1 MAYDHTKIQ
10 QLLEIAQTR
19 GLTSSERAQ
28 AREEIGQYYARK
40 LASLQQN
47 LFEAL
52 EKRHTGELDPFEVDE
67 YIHHYHKQS
76 QELYAYI
83 NAQSHSNARL
93 PMWLAAI
100 DADERGIRVWEPAR
114 RLVGGGERNNA

>member
-1 MAYDHTKIQ
+1 MAYDHTKVQ

-19 GLTSSERAQ
+19 DLTSAERAQ
-28 AREEIGQYYARK
+28 AREEIRLYYARK

-52 EKRHTGELDPFEVDE
+52 EKRHMGGLDPFEVDE
-67 YIHHYHKQS
+67 YIHRYHKQS

-83 NAQSHSNARL
+83 NAQTHSNARL

-100 DADERGIRVWEPAR
+100 DADERGVRVWEPGT
-114 RLVGGGERNNA
+114 RLGGGGE

>member
-1 MAYDHTKIQ
+1 MAYDHTKVQ

-19 GLTSSERAQ
+19 DLTSAERAQ
-28 AREEIGQYYARK
+28 AREEIRLYYARK

-47 LFEAL
+47 LFEAV

-83 NAQSHSNARL
+83 NAQPHSNARL

-100 DADERGIRVWEPAR
+100 DADERGVRVWEPGT
-114 RLVGGGERNNA
+114 RLVGGGE